1 MSMIKDLVVRAKT
14 EIVSEMHDTMVDEI
28 KTRIREI
35 RAARKTLDMLEMSYN
50 QRLVE
55 MEADLREQEI
65 EDVQP

>member
-14 EIVSEMHDTMVDEI
+14 EIVSETHDTMVDEI